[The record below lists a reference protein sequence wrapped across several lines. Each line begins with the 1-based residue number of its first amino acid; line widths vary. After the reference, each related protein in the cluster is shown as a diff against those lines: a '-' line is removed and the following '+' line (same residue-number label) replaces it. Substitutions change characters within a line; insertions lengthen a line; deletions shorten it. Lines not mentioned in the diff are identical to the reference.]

1 MQSGRW
7 AAESI
12 ITCLS
17 RNDLSA
23 KSLKIFETKVK
34 SEIGYDMSIS
44 NIVMQFIRNRNLNPL
59 WLKLLAIMIAQAK
72 KDEKYANIAG
82 GILAG
87 MVPTN
92 TAINFY
98 FLRKSL
104 FRGLIFPF
112 KGTFG
117 IFTFL
122 KNTIIFGATSFVHAI
137 KQRAEYWNWIK
148 NIFSSFISAIKLFN
162 KRQNE
167 KPNSLKHE
175 NYSFFKIEAD
185 KISTVNIT
193 PIESPLNH

>member
-1 MQSGRW
+1 
-7 AAESI
+7 
-12 ITCLS
+12 
-17 RNDLSA
+17 
-23 KSLKIFETKVK
+23 
-34 SEIGYDMSIS
+34 
-44 NIVMQFIRNRNLNPL
+44 
-59 WLKLLAIMIAQAK
+59 MIAQAK

-98 FLRKSL
+98 FIRKSL

-122 KNTIIFGATSFVHAI
+122 KNSIAFGATSFFLVI

-148 NIFSSFISAIKLFN
+148 NIFSLILLAIKLYN

-167 KPNSLKHE
+167 KPNSLKHD
-175 NYSFFKIEAD
+175 NYSFFKIKTEN
-185 KISTVNIT
+185 ISTIKILSVKNT
-193 PIESPLNH
+193 NKLHSQK

>member
-1 MQSGRW
+1 
-7 AAESI
+7 
-12 ITCLS
+12 
-17 RNDLSA
+17 
-23 KSLKIFETKVK
+23 
-34 SEIGYDMSIS
+34 
-44 NIVMQFIRNRNLNPL
+44 
-59 WLKLLAIMIAQAK
+59 MIAQAK

-92 TAINFY
+92 TAVNGY
-98 FLRKSL
+98 FIRKSL

-122 KNTIIFGATSFVHAI
+122 KNTITFGASSFFLAI

-148 NIFSSFISAIKLFN
+148 NIFSSILSAIKLYN

-167 KPNSLKHE
+167 KPNSLKHD
-175 NYSFFKIEAD
+175 NYPFFKIETET
-185 KISTVNIT
+185 ISAINIL
-193 PIESPLNH
+193 PIENPNKVHSQK